1 MKKDKSKILGI
12 GCIIFAVFMIVI
24 SGIQY
29 LNKEKKSEEKRYDS
43 EFYEQTADYNFDDTD
58 NSTGELETTTI
69 TETTEEE
76 LDDNVEP
83 LVYEDFEIQDL
94 TEEEKAAIGENY
106 DTLVAAI
113 QETMYACGFYDYTYA
128 VSLHDLEIN
137 DEAGTVTLSMEVMAN
152 KKVNIDAVLYES
164 VAQWQIKIW

>member
-1 MKKDKSKILGI
+1 MEKVWYYMKKDKSKILGI

-43 EFYEQTADYNFDDTD
+43 EFYEQTADYNFDDAD
-58 NSTGELETTTI
+58 NSIGESETTTV
-69 TETTEEE
+69 TETAEEE

-94 TEEEKAAIGENY
+94 TEEEIASEKIMILWLQQFRKQCMHVDFMIIHMRY
-106 DTLVAAI
+106 R
-113 QETMYACGFYDYTYA
+113 
-128 VSLHDLEIN
+128 
-137 DEAGTVTLSMEVMAN
+137 SM
-152 KKVNIDAVLYES
+152 
-164 VAQWQIKIW
+164 IWRSMMRPVQSH

>member
-43 EFYEQTADYNFDDTD
+43 EFYEQTADYNFDDAD
-58 NSTGELETTTI
+58 NSIGESETTTV
-69 TETTEEE
+69 TETAEEE

-83 LVYEDFEIQDL
+83 RKRGRRKCRKSRKKPDS
-94 TEEEKAAIGENY
+94 AA
-106 DTLVAAI
+106 
-113 QETMYACGFYDYTYA
+113 
-128 VSLHDLEIN
+128 
-137 DEAGTVTLSMEVMAN
+137 
-152 KKVNIDAVLYES
+152 ES
-164 VAQWQIKIW
+164 VE

>member
-43 EFYEQTADYNFDDTD
+43 EFYEQTADYNFDDAD
-58 NSTGELETTTI
+58 NSIGESETTTV
-69 TETTEEE
+69 TETAEEE

-94 TEEEKAAIGENY
+94 TEEEIAAIGENY
-106 DTLVAAI
+106 DTL
-113 QETMYACGFYDYTYA
+113 YT
-128 VSLHDLEIN
+128 
-137 DEAGTVTLSMEVMAN
+137 
-152 KKVNIDAVLYES
+152 
-164 VAQWQIKIW
+164 